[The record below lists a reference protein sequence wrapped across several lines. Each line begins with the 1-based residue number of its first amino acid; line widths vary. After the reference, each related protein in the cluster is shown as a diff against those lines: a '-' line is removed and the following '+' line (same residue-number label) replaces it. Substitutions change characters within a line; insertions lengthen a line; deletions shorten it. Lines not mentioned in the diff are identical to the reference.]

1 MNYSMTLTG
10 GMNAR
15 RDPKVIGYKMTDI
28 PNNIIGLLPAGTIAE
43 GDTLSADGKW
53 LTVLMIDGVQ
63 VTEAT
68 YLATYTT
75 SGKLVTNPLP
85 PPDPLPFQVGLNIV
99 ADSPL
104 QLSRVN
110 ADGTK
115 TLLFSAD
122 VGEYVIA
129 FTANDSNYP
138 FIRME

>member
-1 MNYSMTLTG
+1 MNIRETPDPNGKLIATL
-10 GMNAR
+10 
-15 RDPKVIGYKMTDI
+15 PK
-28 PNNIIGLLPAGTIAE
+28 GTRLE
-43 GDTLSADGKW
+43 GDELFKDAANRDWLKVLLIDGKQPAISPY
-53 LTVLMIDGVQ
+53 V
-63 VTEAT
+63 
-68 YLATYTT
+68 ATYTT

-85 PPDPLPFQVGLNIV
+85 PPDPFPFQVGLNIT

-129 FTANDSNYP
+129 FTANDSNRP

>member
-1 MNYSMTLTG
+1 MDYYMDLTG
-10 GMNAR
+10 AMNIRKTADPNGILIATLAKGTR
-15 RDPKVIGYKMTDI
+15 VEGGRLFKDAAGRDWLEVLLIG
-28 PNNIIGLLPAGTIAE
+28 A
-43 GDTLSADGKW
+43 
-53 LTVLMIDGVQ
+53 VQ
-63 VTEAT
+63 TT
-68 YLATYTT
+68 QPTFIATYT
-75 SGKLVTNPLP
+75 SNGVLKTNPVV
-85 PPDPLPFQVGLNIV
+85 PDPLPFQVGLNIV

-129 FTANDSNYP
+129 FTANDSNRP

>member
-1 MNYSMTLTG
+1 MNYYMDLAGAMNIRKTADPNGVLIATLPKGTRVEGDELVKDAAQRDWLKVLLVDGKQPSTLTF
-10 GMNAR
+10 
-15 RDPKVIGYKMTDI
+15 I
-28 PNNIIGLLPAGTIAE
+28 
-43 GDTLSADGKW
+43 
-53 LTVLMIDGVQ
+53 
-63 VTEAT
+63 
-68 YLATYTT
+68 ATYT
-75 SGKLVTNPLP
+75 SNGVLKTNPVV
-85 PPDPLPFQVGLNIV
+85 PDPLPFQVGLNIV

-129 FTANDSNYP
+129 FTANDSNHP

>member
-1 MNYSMTLTG
+1 MDLTG
-10 GMNAR
+10 NMNIR
-15 RDPKVIGYKMTDI
+15 ETPDPNGKLIAT
-28 PNNIIGLLPAGTIAE
+28 LPKGTRLE
-43 GDTLSADGKW
+43 GDELFKDAANRDWLKVLLIDGKQPAISPY
-53 LTVLMIDGVQ
+53 V
-63 VTEAT
+63 
-68 YLATYTT
+68 ATYTT

-85 PPDPLPFQVGLNIV
+85 PPDPLPFQVGLNIT

-129 FTANDSNYP
+129 FTANDSNRP

>member
-15 RDPKVIGYKMTDI
+15 RLPSTTGTIIKV
-28 PNNIIGLLPAGTIAE
+28 LPAGTIAE
-43 GDTLSADGKW
+43 GDVLSADGKW
-53 LTVLMIDGVQ
+53 LDVLMINGIQ
-63 VTEAT
+63 VSEPTF
-68 YLATYTT
+68 LATYTT
-75 SGKLVTNPLP
+75 SGKLVTNPP
-85 PPDPLPFQVGLNIV
+85 PIVVPPLPFQVGLNII

-110 ADGTK
+110 ADGTR

-129 FTANDSNYP
+129 FTANDSNAP

>member
-1 MNYSMTLTG
+1 MNYYMDLTG
-10 GMNAR
+10 AMNIRKTA
-15 RDPKVIGYKMTDI
+15 DPNGVWIQT
-28 PNNIIGLLPAGTIAE
+28 LPAGTRVE
-43 GDTLSADGKW
+43 GDRLFKDAAGRDW
-53 LTVLMIDGVQ
+53 LEVLLIGAVQ
-63 VTEAT
+63 TTQPT
-68 YLATYTT
+68 YIATYT
-75 SGKLVTNPLP
+75 SNGVLKTNPVV
-85 PPDPLPFQVGLNIV
+85 PDPLPFQVGLNIV

-129 FTANDSNYP
+129 FIANDSNRP